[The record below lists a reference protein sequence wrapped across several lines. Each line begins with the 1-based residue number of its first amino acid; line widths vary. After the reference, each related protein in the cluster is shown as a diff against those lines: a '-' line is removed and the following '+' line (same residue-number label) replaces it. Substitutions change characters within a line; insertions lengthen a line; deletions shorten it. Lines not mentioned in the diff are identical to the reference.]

1 MSSGR
6 ANTAPVAVGGGGFTP
21 PATVGKQTVDV
32 GLTEAPERTS
42 PTRSRA
48 YANKGSS
55 FNMAYGRRSVKAYPV
70 TDVDLN
76 SLGTMSLLCT
86 LAFSAGTGLAGIAF
100 DITASLSMS
109 AGVDPGTEGFWSGI
123 QLFSALGAVVL
134 WVIGGG
140 IYLRRRAHIGNIKRE
155 TDFD

>member
-1 MSSGR
+1 MEKEDW
-6 ANTAPVAVGGGGFTP
+6 AKLIQF
-21 PATVGKQTVDV
+21 
-32 GLTEAPERTS
+32 S
-42 PTRSRA
+42 PTPSVASLAHKRLA
-48 YANKGSS
+48 EKALETSS
-55 FNMAYGRRSVKAYPV
+55 FNMAYGSRSVKAYPV

-109 AGVDPGTEGFWSGI
+109 AGVDPRTVGFWSGI
-123 QLFSALGAVVL
+123 QLFSAIGAVVL
-134 WVIGGG
+134 WATGGG

-155 TDFD
+155 TNFD